1 MGALIR
7 FAFLRQAFLR
17 QEAERTSCVAARSG
31 VLLLGSPA
39 ALLGVD
45 DALARL
51 VAEDAL
57 FRLETACDGVPA
69 CVSGRAGKEAADL
82 AEAIQ
87 FLIDRVE
94 DVFAFHDVDV
104 KAKVP

>member
-7 FAFLRQAFLR
+7 FAFLRQAALR
-17 QEAERTSCVAARSG
+17 QDGERASCVAARSG
-31 VLLLGSPA
+31 VQLLGSPA

-51 VAEDAL
+51 VTEDAL
-57 FRLETACDGVPA
+57 FHLETTCNGVPA
-69 CVSGRAGKEAADL
+69 RVSRRAGKEIADL

-87 FLIDRVE
+87 FLIDCVE